1 MTPSLARTLHVEQD
15 QDHIVQAPANL
26 RAHHAYILLGDPG
39 LGKSTLLEDESKA
52 IGDAGLF
59 VSVQD
64 FLDLYDSSPAD
75 ELTGK
80 TLFLDGLDEARSRG
94 NDSATSALRKLLIR
108 LKKPRFR
115 LSCRSAE
122 WFAQTDHRAFE
133 QLLPTGEQLH
143 IAYLQPFSRDD
154 VAEYLRQHDIDAE
167 VFIEHADHHRLSEL
181 LYNPQTLK
189 MLVDAVAGEAG
200 WPQSKTEVFELA
212 CRKLAEEHNAIH
224 QRKNAHPVDD
234 LMEAA
239 GYWYTNMLL
248 SGRHKSSLNLPD
260 SREQLSLNCTPGF
273 NNTSLPLEPVL
284 RSRLFQGDG
293 KDGYH
298 YPHRS
303 IAEYLAARYISKRL
317 AAGLP
322 LLRIWP
328 LLCGADGGVVNNL
341 RGLYGWLASLAGPN
355 HHREVIEKDPVA
367 LLVYGDAVHL
377 SRDSKSLLI
386 RALQQY
392 IRQHPQFRYGDVTSQ
407 WLHQALGALAMP
419 DMEDMFRE
427 YLEPLSDSE
436 DQQQLAGCLLNAIEY
451 GNPMPGLQQ
460 LLVAIVRNDKNWGG
474 VRRYALEALLAHADN
489 VDVCLLL
496 LEAFRS
502 GEVPDPDREM
512 VGSILDAY
520 YPRHI
525 APAQVLSYFL
535 PQKDSR
541 VIGYYRHFWSYH
553 LVKRTPPESLQDLVL
568 QTMSMNCNDLHDDHI
583 RYEHQELIGKLLGQL
598 LATQGHALPVAILG
612 NWLLQGFR
620 HFLGDS
626 CKTELHTWIQNNPTR
641 YQLLLIHVLRSAPP
655 DGSMR
660 HFWQI
665 WNLISQ
671 PEWIWQWAF
680 NAVATTELAD
690 IRLPLFKLV
699 KLGLRATAPYDLEDV
714 YRLAQTYPELT
725 QQMDDLVC
733 DISDESWRVAE
744 ARRARQ
750 RKAKEAERRKKNRH
764 AIYLEKEHLAAGTAS
779 PHYLKWLA
787 QEYWR
792 SFPQDQQKTRVLSPL
807 ESIAAALDDDEEL
820 ALLTMQALANTLQR
834 EDLPSIDQLITWSQE
849 GGYSTL
855 FFACMAAAR
864 ECHQISVQHLLAQTD
879 DVLRLLAAMVLMG
892 PHIGDLA
899 WHQTLLAQRPD
910 IVSSVYLPYL
920 LRTLPNNHD
929 INGIGYLLHDEQYV
943 DVARHLLPLLF
954 NSMPESISAK
964 GWDAVRTL
972 WLAGIHHTDT
982 TAQRNWLDEQLRAKD
997 HKRQTRAKL
1006 LALALALDP
1015 AAYQQATRDFTSSLP
1030 RTRLLARALVALKE
1044 GRRLE
1049 QWPDELLAHQIKQ
1062 FAAIYPPPV
1071 FEESILSVKAGIGRM
1086 VDSMI
1091 HALGNRTSDAT
1102 SLAIRELL
1110 ACPPLVQ
1117 WDWQLRVAWSTH
1129 QLLRRHALFRMLMP
1143 AEVIATLNN
1152 GMPSGMADLQAL
1164 VVHELRQLAKQI
1176 RDGSE
1181 GMYRQFWSENQYG
1194 RVTEPKIENSGRDAM
1209 LVILK
1214 ERFAPLAL
1222 SLTGEG
1228 AYAEGKRADI
1238 SIEYARSGLR
1248 LPIEIKRSDH
1258 AELWTAVSEQL
1269 VPRYTLDPGSQG
1281 YGVYLVLWFGTDRVK
1296 APPRPLSKPTSA
1308 SELEQMLTD
1317 RLSETEQPL
1326 IKICV
1331 VDVAAPAN
1339 KQ

>member
-1 MTPSLARTLHVEQD
+1 M
-15 QDHIVQAPANL
+15 
-26 RAHHAYILLGDPG
+26 
-39 LGKSTLLEDESKA
+39 GKSRLLEDESKA
-52 IGDAGLF
+52 MGEAALF

-64 FLDLYDSSPAD
+64 FLDLYDSSSVD
-75 ELTGK
+75 ELSGK
-80 TLFLDGLDEARSRG
+80 TLFLDGLDEARSRD
-94 NDSATSALRKLLIR
+94 NDSATSALRKLLVR
-108 LKKPRFR
+108 LNKPRFR

-122 WFAQTDHRAFE
+122 WFGQTDHHAFK
-133 QLLPTGEQLH
+133 QLLPAGEQLH
-143 IAYLQPFSRDD
+143 IAHLQPFSRDD
-154 VAEYLRQHDIDAE
+154 VAEYLRQHDINAE

-189 MLVDAVAGEAG
+189 MLVDAVADEQG
-200 WPQSKTEVFELA
+200 WPQSKAEVFELA

-224 QRKNAHPVDD
+224 QRRGARPVDD
-234 LMEAA
+234 LLEAA
-239 GYWYTNMLL
+239 GYWYTAMLL
-248 SGRHKSSLNLPD
+248 SGRQKSSVNLPD
-260 SREQLSLNCTPGF
+260 SRERLSLNCTPGF
-273 NNTSLPLEPVL
+273 NNASLPLEPVL

-293 KDGYH
+293 KDGYL

-303 IAEYLAARYISKRL
+303 IAEYLAARYISKRV

-328 LLCGADGGVVNNL
+328 LLCGVDGGVVNNL
-341 RGLYGWLASLAGPN
+341 RGLYGWMASLVGQN

-367 LLVYGDAVHL
+367 LLVYGDAVHFN
-377 SRDSKSLLI
+377 RDSKSLLI

-392 IRQHPQFRYGDVTSQ
+392 IRQHPKFRYGDDTSS
-407 WLHQALGALAMP
+407 WIYQALGTLAAP
-419 DMEDMFRE
+419 DMESIFRE
-427 YLEPLSDSE
+427 HLEPLSNTA

-451 GNPMPGLQQ
+451 GSPMPGLQQ

-474 VRRYALEALLAHADN
+474 VRRYALQALLAHAAN
-489 VDVCLLL
+489 LDVCMNL
-496 LEAFRS
+496 LEALRC

-512 VGSILDAY
+512 LGSILDAY

-525 APAQVLSYFL
+525 TPAQILSYFL
-535 PQKDSR
+535 PQKSSR
-541 VIGYYRHFWSYH
+541 VIGYYRYFWSYH
-553 LVKRTPPESLQDLVL
+553 LVKRTPPAFLPALFAQLITLDRDNQDDWD
-568 QTMSMNCNDLHDDHI
+568 S
-583 RYEHQELIGKLLGQL
+583 RYEYDEMVSKLFAEV
-598 LATQGHALPVAILG
+598 LATQGDTLPVATLG
-612 NWLLQGFR
+612 QWLSTDLNHSQRADSAAALQ
-620 HFLGDS
+620 HWVQ
-626 CKTELHTWIQNNPTR
+626 HNPDR
-641 YQLLLIHVLRSAPP
+641 YQALLIHVLRSAPP
-655 DGSMR
+655 DDPMR

-665 WNLISQ
+665 WHRISR
-671 PEWIWQWAF
+671 PEWLWQWAIE
-680 NAVATTELAD
+680 AISMTELAD
-690 IRLPLFKLV
+690 IRLPLFELV
-699 KLGLRATAPYDLEDV
+699 KLGLHATAPYDLEAV
-714 YRLAQTYPELT
+714 YRLTQTYPELAPH
-725 QQMDDLVC
+725 MDSLVC
-733 DISDESWRVAE
+733 NISDESWQVAE
-744 ARRARQ
+744 GRRGRQ

-764 AIYLEKEHLAAGTAS
+764 AIYLVKEHLAAGTAS
-779 PHYLKWLA
+779 PYYLHRLA

-792 SFPQDQQKTRVLSPL
+792 SFPQDQQKVRVLTPL

-820 ALLTMQALANTLQR
+820 ALLAMQALANTLQR
-834 EDLPSIDQLITWSQE
+834 KDLPSIDQLITLSQE
-849 GGYSTL
+849 GRYSTL

-864 ECHQISVQHLLAQTD
+864 ECQQISEQHLLAQPD
-879 DVLRLLAAMVLMG
+879 DALRLLAAMVLMG

-929 INGIGYLLHDEQYV
+929 INGIGYLLKDEQYV

-954 NSMPESISAK
+954 SSMPESISAK

-982 TAQRNWLDEQLRAKD
+982 TAQRNWLEEQLATKRHKR
-997 HKRQTRAKL
+997 HKRQTHATL

-1015 AAYQQATRDFTSSLP
+1015 TAYRQAARDFTCSLP
-1030 RTRLLARALVALKE
+1030 RTRLLAQALVAQKD
-1044 GRRLE
+1044 GSRQE
-1049 QWPDELLAHQIKQ
+1049 QWPHELLAQLIKQ

-1071 FEESILSVKAGIGRM
+1071 FEESMLSVKTEIGRM

-1091 HALGNRTSDAT
+1091 HTLCNRTSDAA
-1102 SLAIRELL
+1102 SFAIRELL

-1129 QLLRRHALFRMLMP
+1129 QLLRRHALFRMPTP
-1143 AEVIATLNN
+1143 AQVVATLDN
-1152 GMPSGMADLQAL
+1152 GAPSGIADLQAL
-1164 VVHELRQLAKQI
+1164 LVHELGQLAKQM

-1181 GMYRQFWSENQYG
+1181 GMYRQFWSEDQYG
-1194 RVTEPKIENSGRDAM
+1194 RVTKPKIENSGRNVLLA
-1209 LVILK
+1209 ILK

-1228 AYAEGKRADI
+1228 AYADGNRADI

-1269 VPRYTLDPGSQG
+1269 VPRYTRDPGSQG
-1281 YGVYLVLWFGTDRVK
+1281 YGVYLVLWFGTDRVT
-1296 APPRPLSKPTSA
+1296 APPRPLARPTSA

-1317 RLSETEQPL
+1317 RLSEMEQPL

-1331 VDVAAPAN
+1331 VDVAAPN
-1339 KQ
+1339 KT

>member
-1 MTPSLARTLHVEQD
+1 M
-15 QDHIVQAPANL
+15 
-26 RAHHAYILLGDPG
+26 
-39 LGKSTLLEDESKA
+39 GKSRLLEDESKA
-52 IGDAGLF
+52 IGEAALF

-64 FLDLYDSSPAD
+64 FLDLYDSSSVD
-75 ELTGK
+75 ELSGK

-94 NDSATSALRKLLIR
+94 NDSATSALRKLLVQ

-122 WFAQTDHRAFE
+122 WFGQTDHHAFK
-133 QLLPTGEQLH
+133 QLLPAGEQLH
-143 IAYLQPFSRDD
+143 IAHLQPFSRDD
-154 VAEYLRQHDIDAE
+154 VAEYLRQHGIHAE
-167 VFIEHADHHRLSEL
+167 VFIEHADHHRLGEL
-181 LYNPQTLK
+181 LYNPQTLQ
-189 MLVDAVAGEAG
+189 MLVDAVAGEQG
-200 WPQSKTEVFELA
+200 WPQSKTDVFELA

-224 QRKNAHPVDD
+224 QCKGARPVDD

-239 GYWYTNMLL
+239 GYWYTAMLL
-248 SGRHKSSLNLPD
+248 SGRQKSSMNLSD
-260 SREQLSLNCTPGF
+260 SRERLSLNCTPGF
-273 NNTSLPLEPVL
+273 NNASLPLEPVL
-284 RSRLFQGDG
+284 RSRLFQSDG
-293 KDGYH
+293 KDGYL

-322 LLRIWP
+322 LLRVWS

-341 RGLYGWLASLAGPN
+341 RGLYGWLASLVGLK

-367 LLVYGDAVHL
+367 LLVYGDAVHFN
-377 SRDSKSLLI
+377 RDSKSLLI
-386 RALQQY
+386 RALQLH

-407 WLHQALGALAMP
+407 WLHQAFGALATP
-419 DMEDMFRE
+419 DMEDIFRE
-427 YLEPLSDSE
+427 HLEPLSDTE

-451 GNPMPGLQQ
+451 GSPMPSLQQ
-460 LLVAIVRNDKNWGG
+460 VLVAIVRNDKNWGG
-474 VRRYALEALLAHADN
+474 VRRYALEALLAHAAN
-489 VDVCLLL
+489 MNVCLRL

-502 GEVPDPDREM
+502 GEVSDPDREM
-512 VGSILDAY
+512 LGSILDAY

-525 APAQVLSYFL
+525 TPAQILSYVL

-553 LVKRTPPESLQDLVL
+553 LVKRTPPAFLPSLLAQLIAQDR
-568 QTMSMNCNDLHDDHI
+568 DDQGDWDS
-583 RYEHQELIGKLLGQL
+583 RYEYDELVSKLFAEV
-598 LATQGHALPVAILG
+598 LATQGDTLPVATLAR
-612 NWLLQGFR
+612 WLSTDLNHSQRADSAAALQ
-620 HFLGDS
+620 HWVQ
-626 CKTELHTWIQNNPTR
+626 HNPDR
-641 YQLLLIHVLRSAPP
+641 YQALLIHVLRSAPADDP
-655 DGSMR
+655 MR
-660 HFWQI
+660 HFWPI
-665 WNLISQ
+665 WHRISR
-671 PEWIWQWAF
+671 PEWVWQWALD
-680 NAVATTELAD
+680 AVAKTELAD
-690 IRLPLFKLV
+690 IRLSLFELV
-699 KLGLRATAPYDLEDV
+699 KLGLYAAAPYDLDDL
-714 YRLAQTYPELT
+714 YRLTQTYPELAPH
-725 QQMDDLVC
+725 MDDSVR
-733 DISDESWRVAE
+733 DIFDKSRHVEE
-744 ARRARQ
+744 ASCGRQ
-750 RKAKEAERRKKNRH
+750 RKAQETEQRKKNRH
-764 AIYLEKEHLAAGTAS
+764 AIYLVKEHLAAGTVS
-779 PHYLKWLA
+779 PHYLHWLA

-792 SFPQDQQKTRVLSPL
+792 SFPQDQQKTRVLTPL

-820 ALLTMQALANTLQR
+820 ALLALQALADTLQR
-834 EDLPSIDQLITWSQE
+834 KDLPSLDQLITWSQE
-849 GGYSTL
+849 GERPRL

-864 ECHQISVQHLLAQTD
+864 ECHQISEQYLLAQPDDTLHLLAG
-879 DVLRLLAAMVLMG
+879 MVLIG
-892 PHIGDLA
+892 LHVGDLT
-899 WHQTLLAQRPD
+899 WHQTLLAHRPD
-910 IVSSVYLPYL
+910 IVSSVYLHYL

-929 INGIGYLLHDEQYV
+929 INGIGYLLKDEQYV
-943 DVARHLLPLLF
+943 DVARYLLPLLF
-954 NSMPESISAK
+954 SSMPESISAK
-964 GWDAVRTL
+964 GWGAVRTL
-972 WLAGIHHTDT
+972 WLAGIYHTDT
-982 TAQRNWLDEQLRAKD
+982 TAQRNWLDEQLATKR

-1015 AAYQQATRDFTSSLP
+1015 AAYQQATRDFTSSPP

-1062 FAAIYPPPV
+1062 FASIYPPPV
-1071 FEESILSVKAGIGRM
+1071 FEESILSVKAEIGRM

-1129 QLLRRHALFRMLMP
+1129 QLLRRHALFRMPTP
-1143 AEVIATLNN
+1143 AEVITTLNN
-1152 GMPSGMADLQAL
+1152 GAPSGRADLQAL

-1194 RVTEPKIENSGRDAM
+1194 SVTEPKIENSGRDVM
-1209 LVILK
+1209 LAILK

-1222 SLTGEG
+1222 SLIEER
-1228 AYAEGKRADI
+1228 AYADSKRADI

-1248 LPIEIKRSDH
+1248 LPIEIKRSNHD
-1258 AELWTAVSEQL
+1258 ELWTAVSEQL
-1269 VPRYTLDPGSQG
+1269 VPRYTRDPGSHD
-1281 YGVYLVLWFGTDRVK
+1281 YGIYLVLWFGTDRVK
-1296 APPRPLSKPTSA
+1296 APPRPLTKPTSA

-1339 KQ
+1339 QT